1 MSIQAIFLI
10 LIRHIRSKFGRI
22 LLAQAG
28 IMIGVWAITLT
39 TSLSLGLS
47 DNIVKAINSQ
57 PNTKE
62 INIYKVQ
69 DEKTNFFELQSAP
82 KFVLIGSN
90 DIEKIK
96 KNVPEITEIAP
107 FANAISF
114 IKNPSTTGIPASC
127 VTEGS
132 KIARLAVTANQ
143 QQIAPLPG
151 DGELTQ
157 PQPNPPTKQE
167 VVQKKALFDSQCLTF
182 STITN
187 SFQSYLNNNEKKM
200 VGDKRKPGRNEISLC
215 YKCGDLELGKKLG
228 ANSPQEMLGKTITL
242 EFKQA
247 IEFNKAGNV
256 FDVLESN
263 TLNTKRDFSEGKPN
277 EYKIISVIDDQ
288 KSDVNVLGGG
298 GTTTSYIDYSH
309 FLDEIKRVDPLIA
322 DDQIGFLNVN
332 AVISDYTN
340 LDKALEGI
348 KKEKYISFSPSQ
360 FLVSGVKTL
369 FSVFTYFLAGF
380 GFIVLIASVFGIV
393 NVMTIS
399 VLERR
404 KEIGIIKSMGANN
417 THIFWL
423 FLLESGFLGLLGWIF
438 GTLLAVLSG
447 YGISKVFITLI
458 NSNSS
463 WRDNLEQFNIKEFSP
478 SFPPVLVLSTL
489 GLALFFTILS
499 GLLPAIRAS
508 RQHIVEVLRSE

>member
-10 LIRHIRSKFGRI
+10 LVRHIRSKLGRI

-28 IMIGVWAITLT
+28 IMIGIWAITLT

-57 PNTKE
+57 PGTKE
-62 INIYKVQ
+62 ISIYKVQ
-69 DEKTNFFELQSAP
+69 DDKTSFFELQSAP
-82 KFVLIGSN
+82 KFVLIGEN
-90 DIEKIK
+90 DIEIIQKAI
-96 KNVPEITEIAP
+96 PDSIEIAP
-107 FANAISF
+107 FANAIAYV
-114 IKNPSTTGIPASC
+114 KNPAVTSAPPSC
-127 VTEGS
+127 VSES
-132 KIARLAVTANQ
+132 AAISRQAIEANQ
-143 QQIAPLPG
+143 PQILAPQQVEVELP
-151 DGELTQ
+151 
-157 PQPNPPTKQE
+157 PQPTPPTKQE
-167 VVQKKALFDSQCLTF
+167 IEQKKKTFDSQCLTF

-187 SFQSYLNNNEKKM
+187 SYQSYLNNNEKKM
-200 VGDKRKPGRNEISLC
+200 VGEKRKPGRNEISLC

-228 ANSPQEMLGKTITL
+228 ANSPQDMVGKSITL

-263 TLNTKRDFSEGKPN
+263 TLNTKRDFTEGRPI
-277 EYKIISVIDDQ
+277 EFKIVNVIDDQ
-288 KSDVNVLGGG
+288 KADVNILGGG
-298 GTTTSYIDYSH
+298 TPTTSYIDYSH
-309 FLDEIKRVDPLIA
+309 FLDEIKRVDPTIS
-322 DDQIGFLNVN
+322 DDQVGFLNVN
-332 AVISDYTN
+332 AVISDYSK
-340 LDKALEGI
+340 LDETLDGI
-348 KKEKYISFSPSQ
+348 KKEKYLSFSPSQ
-360 FLVSGVKTL
+360 LLVNGIQTL
-369 FSVFTYFLAGF
+369 FTVFTYFLAGF

-423 FLLESGFLGLLGWIF
+423 FLLESGFLGLLGWVF
-438 GTLLAVLSG
+438 GTLLAITSG
-447 YGISKVFITLI
+447 YVISRLFVAII

-463 WRDNLEQFNIKEFSP
+463 WKDNLEQFNIVEFSP
-478 SFPPVLVLSTL
+478 SFPPVLLLSTL